1 MMEGFWL
8 TFTDGSKG
16 YCQGV
21 NAYDAVRIAEHLTG
35 KTAVV
40 GDNKYRPD
48 VKRLPYP
55 ADPVIWQLDHPI
67 HGKTPPFCFNPNTC
81 CGNTRSEEHT
91 SELQSLMRISYA
103 VFCLKKT
110 NKT

>member
-1 MMEGFWL
+1 MKRTTSGWQTKGRGVGSDAPRLVGRCAYRRGMMEGFWL

-55 ADPVIWQLDHPI
+55 ADR
-67 HGKTPPFCFNPNTC
+67 KS
-81 CGNTRSEEHT
+81 TRLNSSH
-91 SELQSLMRISYA
+91 
-103 VFCLKKT
+103 
-110 NKT
+110 